1 MSTRG
6 YNTYRGRDGGP
17 RHGGLV
23 LLLVLVL
30 LVSGGYLVSQNFLV
44 YDAQGGV
51 ALELPFLRLELPFLG
66 RDQPQEPADQDPA
79 EADPPPDTPPE
90 DEVNLIIEPP
100 PPPPEEPLRARE
112 IQLSALAGD
121 TLPGEGLNGLVME
134 VKGSNGALYF
144 RTDFAAKDA
153 ASGRA
158 VTQESVGALLAGER
172 DWSAVAALHTFHD
185 SFYAFAHMKEAG
197 ICQPTGYIWYN
208 FNTFWLEPA
217 KEGTRSYLYGLAREC
232 EAMGFD
238 EILLRGFTYP
248 TAGNLHK
255 IDYSG
260 RTVTKEEALVNFL
273 TGLREALGEDM
284 KISLELE
291 EALILAGAEEVSG
304 LDISRLVP
312 LVDRVYVTAEDP
324 EAVWT
329 ALAPYVPEERTRE
342 TFLVL
347 LGEARETGSFLT
359 AQAAG

>member
-17 RHGGLV
+17 RHGGLI

-30 LVSGGYLVSQNFLV
+30 LLSGGYLVSQNFLV

-51 ALELPFLRLELPFLG
+51 ALELPFLRLELPFLNRG
-66 RDQPQEPADQDPA
+66 QPGENVDKDPA
-79 EADPPPDTPPE
+79 EQDPPPSPPEDEE

-100 PPPPEEPLRARE
+100 PPPPEDPLRARE
-112 IQLSALAGD
+112 IQLSALAAD
-121 TLPGEGLNGLVME
+121 TVPGEGRNGLVME

-153 ASGRA
+153 TSGRA
-158 VTQESVGALLAGER
+158 VSRESVTELLAGER

-185 SFYAFAHMKEAG
+185 SFYAFAHMQDAG

-255 IDYSG
+255 IDYSS
-260 RTVTKEEALVNFL
+260 RTVTKEEALVSFL
-273 TGLREALGEDM
+273 TGLRETLGEET

-304 LDISRLVP
+304 LDISRLAP
-312 LVDRVYVTAEDP
+312 LVDRVYVAAEDP
-324 EAVWT
+324 EAVWA
-329 ALAPYVPEERTRE
+329 ALEPYVPEGRTRE
-342 TFLVL
+342 TYLVL
-347 LGEARETGSFLT
+347 LGQERETGSFLT
-359 AQAAG
+359 TE